1 MQQATAPAPSVST
14 VPWPRTVCVLGL
26 GYVGLPIAALLAHR
40 GHRVHGMDINAGAV
54 QRVLDGRACPLEL
67 GLGPLVQRAVSDG
80 RLTASQELV
89 DADVFLIAVP
99 TPIDAN
105 HAPDLAHVHSAAEAI
120 APRLRPG
127 ALVLIESTLPVGGTH
142 HVAAQLARIRPDLHA
157 GAQPG
162 VFVACCPERVLPGRV
177 VQELESVHRV
187 VGGVDEASTVQAVAF
202 YRGVLPGDITGTD
215 ARTAE
220 LTKLAENASR
230 DVGVAFAN
238 ELSLICEDLGVD
250 PWEVIEQANRHPRVN
265 ILRPGPGVGGH
276 CIAIDP
282 WFLAHA
288 TERPTPLLEAARAVN
303 RGKER
308 WVIERVTQRA
318 ARLKAPVVAC
328 LGLTYKP
335 DVADI
340 RESPAL
346 AITRALTA
354 ELDGEVLAVDPHAGG
369 LEGLSRF
376 PLEEA
381 LRRADIVVVL
391 VAHAAFCDIP
401 RALLAE
407 KIVIDTC
414 GALR

>member
-1 MQQATAPAPSVST
+1 MHQATAPALPAAAI
-14 VPWPRTVCVLGL
+14 PWPRAVCVLGL
-26 GYVGLPIAALLAHR
+26 GYVGLPIAALLACR
-40 GHRVHGMDINAGAV
+40 GHRVHGVDINAEAV
-54 QRVLDGRACPLEL
+54 QRALDGRTWPLEL
-67 GLGPLVQRAVSDG
+67 GLEPLVQRAVSEG
-80 RLTASQELV
+80 RLTASREIV

-105 HAPDLAHVHSAAEAI
+105 NAPDLSYVRSAAEAV

-142 HVAAQLARIRPDLHA
+142 QVAEQLASLRPDLHTP
-157 GAQPG
+157 AQPG
-162 VFVACCPERVLPGRV
+162 IFVACCPERVLPGRV
-177 VQELESVHRV
+177 IEELQSVHRV
-187 VGGVDEASTVQAVAF
+187 VGGVDEASTAQAVAF
-202 YRGVLPGDITGTD
+202 YRGVLPGAITGTD

-238 ELSLICEDLGVD
+238 ELSLICDDLGID
-250 PWEVIEQANRHPRVN
+250 PWEVIELANRHPRVN

-276 CIAIDP
+276 CIAVDP

-288 TERPTPLLEAARAVN
+288 TERPTPLLQAARAVN

-308 WVIERVTQRA
+308 WVVERVTQRA

-346 AITRALTA
+346 AITRALTT
-354 ELDGEVLAVDPHAGG
+354 ELDGDVLAVDPHVTG
-369 LEGLSRF
+369 LDGLAYAS
-376 PLEEA
+376 LEDA

-391 VAHAAFCDIP
+391 VAHAAFTAIP